1 MDVGL
6 YRKVQLAL
14 VATLFAM
21 QIFAVAVQLSGLADE
36 SKGLSWFFFIRQ
48 DVLVLAAMLAGILL
62 LKPEPA
68 VKAVHEPWLEV
79 IQRPGIMVLVALL
92 LTGICW
98 TGHYLILLG
107 HDLSRDEQM
116 ANFDAYIFSHG
127 KLFWPI
133 PEQWRPYA
141 DALNQTFILPI
152 GDHEAWVSNYLPI
165 NAAMRAAVG
174 TIADP
179 ALTSPLLVGVG
190 ALALW
195 RVSHRLWPDSGSAR
209 AVALILYAGSS
220 QVILT
225 GMTAYAMTAH
235 LALNLVW
242 LALFLQDRRASH
254 VGAILIGFLAT
265 GLHQP
270 IFHPLVV
277 LPFMWM
283 LFRERRWQLMLS
295 YGFGYA
301 LICVFWLAW
310 PIWISSHGVGPA
322 PIQGDTGAS
331 FLQRLSHILRI
342 PNVESAWLTSLNL
355 LRFVS
360 WQHLLLMPLLGV
372 GIWIKWSTEAVV
384 RALAAGLAITVIVVA
399 VLLPYQG
406 HGWGYRYLHGIVG
419 NACLLGA
426 YGFDAMRGNG
436 QSLRRAMAYASAVTF
451 LVFIPLR
458 AYMANKMVAPYANA
472 AGAVAASGA
481 DVAIVDDMAV
491 PFGQDLVLNRPDLSN
506 APVFLLASM
515 LKPQAI
521 TDLCGRDTTM
531 FVGGE
536 ELAPIKM
543 FFGDTK
549 SKQTS
554 SQASTFQPDLVQQK
568 CRTIERRPR

>member
-1 MDVGL
+1 MVGPMDFWS
-6 YRKVQLAL
+6 YRHVQLAIIGAIFAL
-14 VATLFAM
+14 QLFAGAV
-21 QIFAVAVQLSGLADE
+21 QIFGLVDQA
-36 SKGLSWFFFIRQ
+36 KGLSWFFFIRQ
-48 DVLVLAAMLAGILL
+48 DVLILAAMMTGILL
-62 LKPEPA
+62 FKPEPIA
-68 VKAVHEPWLEV
+68 KASQMPWLEMF
-79 IQRPGIMVLVALL
+79 QRPGFIVLFALL

-98 TGHYLILLG
+98 AGHYLILLG

-116 ANFDAYIFSHG
+116 ANFDAYIFLHG
-127 KLFWPI
+127 KLFWAI

-242 LALFLQDRRASH
+242 LALFLHDRRASH

-270 IFHPLVV
+270 IFHPLFV

-310 PIWISSHGVGPA
+310 PIWISSHGVGPV

-360 WQHLLLMPLLGV
+360 WQHLLLIPLLGV

-384 RALAAGLAITVIVVA
+384 RALAAGLAITIIVVA

-406 HGWGYRYLHGIVG
+406 HGWGYRYLHGLVG

-426 YGFDAMRGNG
+426 YGFDAMRAHG
-436 QSLRRAMAYASAVTF
+436 QSLRRAIAYASAVTF
-451 LVFIPLR
+451 LIFMPLR
-458 AYMANKMVAPYANA
+458 AYMVNQMVVPY
-472 AGAVAASGA
+472 A
-481 DVAIVDDMAV
+481 DVARAVAVSDADIAIVEDMAV
-491 PFGQDLVLNRPDLSN
+491 PFGQDLVLNRPNLSN
-506 APVFLLASM
+506 HPVQLMAST
-515 LKPQAI
+515 L
-521 TDLCGRDTTM
+521 GRDGVARLCASGDAM
-531 FVGGE
+531 FVGPDALSPIAAYFGSHAE
-536 ELAPIKM
+536 GSSKELVVLAI
-543 FFGDTK
+543 
-549 SKQTS
+549 TS
-554 SQASTFQPDLVQQK
+554 GCK
-568 CRTIERRPR
+568 TIQNR